1 MFNNFIH
8 VDTVI
13 HRDGRKRV
21 HRLKATTAASAYVIL
36 LKQRPLRRWKNSRY
50 LLHRPRAGQIFRVRA
65 HRSLRLHERLQ
76 RADIEVIALLNGR
89 RLYLLAENS
98 RK

>member
-13 HRDGRKRV
+13 HGDGGKRV
-21 HRLKATTAASAYVIL
+21 HRLKAATAASAHVIL
-36 LKQRPLRRWKNSRY
+36 LKQRPLRGWKDSRY

-65 HRSLRLHERLQ
+65 QRSLGLHERLQ
-76 RADIEVIALLNGR
+76 RADIEVIVLLNGR
-89 RLYLLAENS
+89 GLCFLAENS